1 MRWLNGITNSMDMNL
16 SKLWEM
22 VKDRGAWHG
31 HSPRGRIESDMTQ
44 QLNNSNS
51 KSQTRVRPSSF
62 SFPNEATLTTGGSV
76 VKDPLDNAGDTRDL
90 GSISGSGRSPGRG
103 HGYPLPYSCLENRM
117 DRGAWRV
124 MVHRVTKSWT
134 QLSSSDLAAAAAEQQ
149 QLTAKTS
156 TMKFLL
162 RRSLLSLTTLTIF
175 I

>member
-1 MRWLNGITNSMDMNL
+1 M
-16 SKLWEM
+16 
-22 VKDRGAWHG
+22 
-31 HSPRGRIESDMTQ
+31 
-44 QLNNSNS
+44 
-51 KSQTRVRPSSF
+51 RPSSF

-175 I
+175 IWMNFRCLLDLKLLSVSAPGDFADLGFCLCLVFLSTFYGCET